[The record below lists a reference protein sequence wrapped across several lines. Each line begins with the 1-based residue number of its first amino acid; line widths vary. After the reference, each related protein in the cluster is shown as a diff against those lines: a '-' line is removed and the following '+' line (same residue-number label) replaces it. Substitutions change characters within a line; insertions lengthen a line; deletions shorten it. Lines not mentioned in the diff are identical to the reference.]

1 MPATH
6 ERARRF
12 IRPDDDTVF
21 KRRMEAAPD
30 LRTVRAVATEAEG
43 MMLEENRDWWVV
55 VRFHD
60 FELSA

>member
-1 MPATH
+1 
-6 ERARRF
+6 
-12 IRPDDDTVF
+12 
-21 KRRMEAAPD
+21 MEAAPD